1 MNKQKRV
8 YLDFAASTPTDKA
21 VINTMQDALSQFA
34 NPSAQY
40 QSARSSKE
48 LISLARKNCA
58 MFLQCNTDEIFFT
71 SGATESNNIALQG
84 VAMQHRTGRIISIAT
99 EHPSITG
106 PLDFLKKQ
114 GYDVVYAGM
123 NEKGLIDL
131 DSFANLI
138 NEDTLLATI
147 SYANSEIGNVE
158 PIAKIA
164 QIIKSYNAS
173 RGANVIF
180 HSDASAAALLLSCDV
195 ARLGVDLL
203 TIAGAKI
210 YGPRTGGILY
220 KRRGVDLRPIL
231 YGGYQEGSL
240 RPGTESIDSIAGMAN
255 ALAIVKSSRKND
267 IDHFKKLHH
276 LLLEELNKKSIN
288 YIYNGSPKDKIYNV
302 INISL
307 PGYNG
312 EDLVARLDAIGFE
325 VATGAACEAG
335 NDEPSKAL
343 MAIGRTKKEAQ
354 GSLRISF
361 GRSSADEDIRRFAE
375 ALSGIIRA

>member
-21 VINTMQDALSQFA
+21 VINTMQDTLLQFA

-40 QSARSSKE
+40 HSARSSKE

-131 DSFANLI
+131 DDFAKLI
-138 NEDTLLATI
+138 NEDTILVTI

-164 QIIKSYNAS
+164 QIIKSYNVS

-203 TIAGAKI
+203 TLAGAKI

-220 KRRGVDLRPIL
+220 KRRGVDLKPIL
-231 YGGYQEGSL
+231 YGGSQEGSL
-240 RPGTESIDSIAGMAN
+240 RPGTESIDSIAGMAK

-276 LLLEELNKKSIN
+276 LLLEELDKRTIN

-335 NDEPSKAL
+335 NDEPSRAL

-361 GRSSADEDIRRFAE
+361 GRSTTDEEIRRFAE

>member
-21 VINTMQDALSQFA
+21 VINTMQDALLQFA

-40 QSARSSKE
+40 HSARSSKE

-131 DSFANLI
+131 DDFAKLI
-138 NEDTLLATI
+138 NEDTILVTI

-164 QIIKSYNAS
+164 QIIKSYNVS

-220 KRRGVDLRPIL
+220 KRRGVDLKPIL
-231 YGGYQEGSL
+231 YGGSQEGSI
-240 RPGTESIDSIAGMAN
+240 RPGTESIDSIAGMAK
-255 ALAIVKSSRKND
+255 ALTLVKSSRKND

-276 LLLEELNKKSIN
+276 LLLEELDKKSIN

-335 NDEPSKAL
+335 NDEPSRAL

-361 GRSSADEDIRRFAE
+361 GRSTTDEEIRRFAE